1 LLERYRKNC
10 SVIVIERDTDF
21 YQAFNTL
28 QRIFD
33 SYDKWETELRKII
46 DRSGSVS
53 QLLMCSEPVFGNP
66 LFAIDEDFKIL
77 GASIGTATPS
87 TGKGLSGGKTLG
99 IDELDQFL
107 ELHDLS
113 MDEHEPLV
121 LTLLDQTTLNYNLFE
136 SDAYRGCLTVRY
148 EGRPYRPSDKPLIEQ
163 LGRFVLIAKQQL
175 AARAPEGLGSLRQA
189 VQALVEERNGRGS
202 APNPG
207 RAPNPSEGP
216 DPGRASHPGE
226 GPDPGRA
233 AGALAERRV
242 EFMAGL
248 LREAAAA
255 AHEAEPGELKVE
267 RGLRFGERRG
277 GAGARAP
284 VRSVVFARD
293 CYIELSFDSRQLKAV
308 RRYIK
313 LNPARAICK
322 ARHPDLF
329 ICYRAIKSERFA
341 AFAPRRF
348 DAIGALPILGSP
360 FLFHVRLTLK
370 KTVAEHEAA
379 IQEIVE
385 KARHGMV
392 PVSGFISPG
401 EKEALRRL
409 KAEPSARFVKLLPHV
424 LPARY
429 DPSAED
435 SREIAAGRLVILSA
449 FPDTPAVAS
458 PAMKRDPAA
467 AHRFR
472 QNCLAMND
480 LAARL
485 CVGG

>member
-1 LLERYRKNC
+1 MKLEYAKRGLQFFFVTLVVAERRQVLSSIAELEASGQAGASGRAAGPALLPLGE
-10 SVIVIERDTDF
+10 IVAAALRAIHRVWPAVTISDYVVMPDHLHFLLIVDYNRD
-21 YQAFNTL
+21 QSIA
-28 QRIFD
+28 
-33 SYDKWETELRKII
+33 
-46 DRSGSVS
+46 
-53 QLLMCSEPVFGNP
+53 P
-66 LFAIDEDFKIL
+66 LFIAHRF
-77 GASIGTATPS
+77 A
-87 TGKGLSGGKTLG
+87 
-99 IDELDQFL
+99 
-107 ELHDLS
+107 
-113 MDEHEPLV
+113 
-121 LTLLDQTTLNYNLFE
+121 
-136 SDAYRGCLTVRY
+136 DAV
-148 EGRPYRPSDKPLIEQ
+148 E
-163 LGRFVLIAKQQL
+163 
-175 AARAPEGLGSLRQA
+175 RA
-189 VQALVEERNGRGS
+189 QALVEERNGRGS

-207 RAPNPSEGP
+207 RAPSPSEGP
-216 DPGRASHPGE
+216 NPGRASHPGE

-255 AHEAEPGELKVE
+255 AREAAPGELKVE

-313 LNPARAICK
+313 LNPARAIWK

-370 KTVAEHEAA
+370 KTVAEHAAA

-409 KAEPSARFVKLLPHV
+409 KAEPSARFVKLLPHA

-467 AHRFR
+467 SHRFR

-485 CVGG
+485 CAEG

>member
-1 LLERYRKNC
+1 
-10 SVIVIERDTDF
+10 
-21 YQAFNTL
+21 
-28 QRIFD
+28 
-33 SYDKWETELRKII
+33 
-46 DRSGSVS
+46 
-53 QLLMCSEPVFGNP
+53 
-66 LFAIDEDFKIL
+66 
-77 GASIGTATPS
+77 
-87 TGKGLSGGKTLG
+87 
-99 IDELDQFL
+99 
-107 ELHDLS
+107 
-113 MDEHEPLV
+113 
-121 LTLLDQTTLNYNLFE
+121 
-136 SDAYRGCLTVRY
+136 
-148 EGRPYRPSDKPLIEQ
+148 
-163 LGRFVLIAKQQL
+163 
-175 AARAPEGLGSLRQA
+175 
-189 VQALVEERNGRGS
+189 
-202 APNPG
+202 
-207 RAPNPSEGP
+207 
-216 DPGRASHPGE
+216 
-226 GPDPGRA
+226 
-233 AGALAERRV
+233 
-242 EFMAGL
+242 MAGL
-248 LREAAAA
+248 LEEAAAVA
-255 AHEAEPGELKVE
+255 RVTAQGGLKVE
-267 RGLRFGERRG
+267 RGLRFGELRG
-277 GAGARAP
+277 DQITVQNRAWKGAGARAP

-313 LNPARAICK
+313 LNPARAIWK

-329 ICYRAIKSERFA
+329 ICYRAIKGERFA

-409 KAEPSARFVKLLPHV
+409 KAEPSARFVKLLPHA

-467 AHRFR
+467 SHRFR

-485 CVGG
+485 CGEG

>member
-1 LLERYRKNC
+1 MKLEYAKRGRQFFFVTLVVAERRQVLSSIAELEASGQAGASGRAGRPALLPLGE
-10 SVIVIERDTDF
+10 IVAAALRAIHRVWPAVTISDYVVMPDHLHFLLIVDYNRD
-21 YQAFNTL
+21 QSIA
-28 QRIFD
+28 
-33 SYDKWETELRKII
+33 
-46 DRSGSVS
+46 
-53 QLLMCSEPVFGNP
+53 P
-66 LFAIDEDFKIL
+66 LFIA
-77 GASIGTATPS
+77 
-87 TGKGLSGGKTLG
+87 
-99 IDELDQFL
+99 
-107 ELHDLS
+107 H
-113 MDEHEPLV
+113 
-121 LTLLDQTTLNYNLFE
+121 
-136 SDAYRGCLTVRY
+136 
-148 EGRPYRPSDKPLIEQ
+148 
-163 LGRFVLIAKQQL
+163 RFADVVEMA
-175 AARAPEGLGSLRQA
+175 
-189 VQALVEERNGRGS
+189 QALVEERNGRGF
-202 APNPG
+202 APHPG

-216 DPGRASHPGE
+216 NPGRASHPGE
-226 GPDPGRA
+226 GPDSGRA

-255 AHEAEPGELKVE
+255 AREAAPGELKVE

-313 LNPARAICK
+313 LNPARAIWK

-409 KAEPSARFVKLLPHV
+409 KAEPSARFVKLLPHA

-467 AHRFR
+467 SHRFR

-485 CVGG
+485 CAEG

>member
-1 LLERYRKNC
+1 MKLEYAKRGLQFFFVTLVVAERRQVLSSIAELEASGQAGASGRAGRPALLPLGE
-10 SVIVIERDTDF
+10 IVAAALRAIHRVWPAVTISDYVVMPDHLHFLLIVDYERDRGI
-21 YQAFNTL
+21 A
-28 QRIFD
+28 
-33 SYDKWETELRKII
+33 
-46 DRSGSVS
+46 
-53 QLLMCSEPVFGNP
+53 P
-66 LFAIDEDFKIL
+66 LF
-77 GASIGTATPS
+77 
-87 TGKGLSGGKTLG
+87 
-99 IDELDQFL
+99 
-107 ELHDLS
+107 
-113 MDEHEPLV
+113 
-121 LTLLDQTTLNYNLFE
+121 
-136 SDAYRGCLTVRY
+136 
-148 EGRPYRPSDKPLIEQ
+148 
-163 LGRFVLIAKQQL
+163 IAHRL
-175 AARAPEGLGSLRQA
+175 ADVVERA
-189 VQALVEERNGRGS
+189 QALVEERNGRGFAPNPGRAPS
-202 APNPG
+202 PSEGPNPG
-207 RAPNPSEGP
+207 RAPNP
-216 DPGRASHPGE
+216 GE
-226 GPDPGRA
+226 GLDPCRA

-255 AHEAEPGELKVE
+255 ARETAPGELKVE

-313 LNPARAICK
+313 LNPARAIWK

-401 EKEALRRL
+401 EKESLRRL
-409 KAEPSARFVKLLPHV
+409 KAEPSARFVKLLPHA

-449 FPDTPAVAS
+449 FPDTPAVGS

-467 AHRFR
+467 SHRFR

-485 CVGG
+485 CAEG

>member
-1 LLERYRKNC
+1 MKLEYAKRGLQFFFVTLVVAERRQVLSSIAELEASGQAGASGRAGRPALLPLGE
-10 SVIVIERDTDF
+10 IVAAALRAIHRVWPAVTISDYVVMPDHIHFLLIADYERDRGI
-21 YQAFNTL
+21 A
-28 QRIFD
+28 
-33 SYDKWETELRKII
+33 
-46 DRSGSVS
+46 
-53 QLLMCSEPVFGNP
+53 P
-66 LFAIDEDFKIL
+66 LFIAHRF
-77 GASIGTATPS
+77 A
-87 TGKGLSGGKTLG
+87 
-99 IDELDQFL
+99 
-107 ELHDLS
+107 
-113 MDEHEPLV
+113 
-121 LTLLDQTTLNYNLFE
+121 
-136 SDAYRGCLTVRY
+136 DAV
-148 EGRPYRPSDKPLIEQ
+148 E
-163 LGRFVLIAKQQL
+163 
-175 AARAPEGLGSLRQA
+175 RA
-189 VQALVEERNGRGS
+189 QALVEERNGRGS

-207 RAPNPSEGP
+207 EGP
-216 DPGRASHPGE
+216 NPGRASHPGE
-226 GPDPGRA
+226 GPNPARA

-248 LREAAAA
+248 LREAASAA
-255 AHEAEPGELKVE
+255 REAAPGDLKVE

-313 LNPARAICK
+313 LNPARAIWK

-329 ICYRAIKSERFA
+329 ICHRAIKGERFA

-348 DAIGALPILGSP
+348 DAIGALPILVSP

-409 KAEPSARFVKLLPHV
+409 KAEPSARFVKLLPHA

-467 AHRFR
+467 SHRFR

-480 LAARL
+480 LAARF
-485 CVGG
+485 CAEG

>member
-1 LLERYRKNC
+1 MKLEYAKRGLQFFFVTLVVAERRQVLSSIAELEASGQVAAAGRAARPALLPLGE
-10 SVIVIERDTDF
+10 IVAAALRAIHRVWPAVTISDYVVMPDHLHFLLIVDYNRD
-21 YQAFNTL
+21 QSIA
-28 QRIFD
+28 
-33 SYDKWETELRKII
+33 
-46 DRSGSVS
+46 
-53 QLLMCSEPVFGNP
+53 P
-66 LFAIDEDFKIL
+66 LFIAHRF
-77 GASIGTATPS
+77 A
-87 TGKGLSGGKTLG
+87 
-99 IDELDQFL
+99 
-107 ELHDLS
+107 
-113 MDEHEPLV
+113 
-121 LTLLDQTTLNYNLFE
+121 
-136 SDAYRGCLTVRY
+136 DAVER
-148 EGRPYRPSDKPLIEQ
+148 
-163 LGRFVLIAKQQL
+163 
-175 AARAPEGLGSLRQA
+175 AR
-189 VQALVEERNGRGS
+189 ALVEERNGRGF

-207 RAPNPSEGP
+207 RAPSPSEGP
-216 DPGRASHPGE
+216 NPGRASHLGE
-226 GPDPGRA
+226 GLDPGRA

-255 AHEAEPGELKVE
+255 AREAAPGELKVE

-313 LNPARAICK
+313 LNPARAIWK

-409 KAEPSARFVKLLPHV
+409 KAEPSARFVKLLPHA

-449 FPDTPAVAS
+449 FPDTPAIAS

-467 AHRFR
+467 SHRFR

-485 CVGG
+485 CAEG

>member
-1 LLERYRKNC
+1 MKLEYAKRGLQFFFVTLVVAERRQVLSSIAELEASGQVAAAGRAARPALLPLGE
-10 SVIVIERDTDF
+10 IVVAALRAIHRVWPAVTISDYVVMPDHLHFLLIVDYERDRGI
-21 YQAFNTL
+21 A
-28 QRIFD
+28 
-33 SYDKWETELRKII
+33 
-46 DRSGSVS
+46 
-53 QLLMCSEPVFGNP
+53 P
-66 LFAIDEDFKIL
+66 LFIAHRL
-77 GASIGTATPS
+77 A
-87 TGKGLSGGKTLG
+87 
-99 IDELDQFL
+99 
-107 ELHDLS
+107 
-113 MDEHEPLV
+113 
-121 LTLLDQTTLNYNLFE
+121 
-136 SDAYRGCLTVRY
+136 DAV
-148 EGRPYRPSDKPLIEQ
+148 E
-163 LGRFVLIAKQQL
+163 
-175 AARAPEGLGSLRQA
+175 RA
-189 VQALVEERNGRGS
+189 QALVEERNGRGF

-216 DPGRASHPGE
+216 NPGRASHPGE

-255 AHEAEPGELKVE
+255 AREAAPGELKVE

-284 VRSVVFARD
+284 VRSVIFARD

-313 LNPARAICK
+313 LNPARAIWK

-329 ICYRAIKSERFA
+329 ICYRAIKGARFA

-409 KAEPSARFVKLLPHV
+409 KAEPSARFVKLLPHA

-467 AHRFR
+467 SHRFR

-480 LAARL
+480 LAAKL
-485 CVGG
+485 CGEG

>member
-1 LLERYRKNC
+1 MKLEYAKRGLQFFFVTLVVAERRQVLSSIAELEASGQVAAAGRAARPALLPLGE
-10 SVIVIERDTDF
+10 IVAAALRAIHRVWPAVTISDYVVMPDHLHFLLIVDYNRD
-21 YQAFNTL
+21 QSIA
-28 QRIFD
+28 
-33 SYDKWETELRKII
+33 
-46 DRSGSVS
+46 
-53 QLLMCSEPVFGNP
+53 P
-66 LFAIDEDFKIL
+66 LFIAHRF
-77 GASIGTATPS
+77 A
-87 TGKGLSGGKTLG
+87 
-99 IDELDQFL
+99 
-107 ELHDLS
+107 
-113 MDEHEPLV
+113 
-121 LTLLDQTTLNYNLFE
+121 
-136 SDAYRGCLTVRY
+136 DAVER
-148 EGRPYRPSDKPLIEQ
+148 
-163 LGRFVLIAKQQL
+163 
-175 AARAPEGLGSLRQA
+175 AR
-189 VQALVEERNGRGS
+189 ALVEERNGRGF

-207 RAPNPSEGP
+207 RAPSPSEGP
-216 DPGRASHPGE
+216 NPGRASHLGE
-226 GPDPGRA
+226 GLDPGRA

-255 AHEAEPGELKVE
+255 AREAASGELKVE

-313 LNPARAICK
+313 LNPARAIWK

-409 KAEPSARFVKLLPHV
+409 KAEPSARFVKLLPHA

-449 FPDTPAVAS
+449 FPDTPAIAS

-467 AHRFR
+467 SHRFR

-485 CVGG
+485 CAEG

>member
-1 LLERYRKNC
+1 MKLEYAKRGRQFFFVTLVVAERRQVLSSIAELETSGQAGASGRAARPALLPLGE
-10 SVIVIERDTDF
+10 IVVAALRAIHRVWPAVTISDYVVMPDHLHFLLVVDYNRD
-21 YQAFNTL
+21 QSIA
-28 QRIFD
+28 
-33 SYDKWETELRKII
+33 
-46 DRSGSVS
+46 
-53 QLLMCSEPVFGNP
+53 P
-66 LFAIDEDFKIL
+66 LFIAHRL
-77 GASIGTATPS
+77 A
-87 TGKGLSGGKTLG
+87 
-99 IDELDQFL
+99 
-107 ELHDLS
+107 
-113 MDEHEPLV
+113 
-121 LTLLDQTTLNYNLFE
+121 
-136 SDAYRGCLTVRY
+136 DAV
-148 EGRPYRPSDKPLIEQ
+148 E
-163 LGRFVLIAKQQL
+163 
-175 AARAPEGLGSLRQA
+175 RA
-189 VQALVEERNGRGS
+189 QALVEERNGRGF
-202 APNPG
+202 APN
-207 RAPNPSEGP
+207 
-216 DPGRASHPGE
+216 PGRASHPGE

-255 AHEAEPGELKVE
+255 ACEAAPGELKVE

-313 LNPARAICK
+313 LNPARAIWK

-409 KAEPSARFVKLLPHV
+409 KDEPSARFVKLLPHA

-449 FPDTPAVAS
+449 FPDTPAIGS

-467 AHRFR
+467 SHRFR

-485 CVGG
+485 CAEG

>member
-1 LLERYRKNC
+1 MKLEYAKRGLQFFFVTLVVAERRQVLSSIAELEASGQVAAAGRAARPALLPLGE
-10 SVIVIERDTDF
+10 IVVAALRAIHRVWPAVTISDYVVMPDHLHFLLIADYNRD
-21 YQAFNTL
+21 QSIA
-28 QRIFD
+28 
-33 SYDKWETELRKII
+33 
-46 DRSGSVS
+46 
-53 QLLMCSEPVFGNP
+53 P
-66 LFAIDEDFKIL
+66 LFIAHRF
-77 GASIGTATPS
+77 A
-87 TGKGLSGGKTLG
+87 
-99 IDELDQFL
+99 
-107 ELHDLS
+107 
-113 MDEHEPLV
+113 
-121 LTLLDQTTLNYNLFE
+121 
-136 SDAYRGCLTVRY
+136 DAV
-148 EGRPYRPSDKPLIEQ
+148 E
-163 LGRFVLIAKQQL
+163 
-175 AARAPEGLGSLRQA
+175 RA
-189 VQALVEERNGRGS
+189 QALVEERNGRGS

-207 RAPNPSEGP
+207 RAPSPSEGP
-216 DPGRASHPGE
+216 NPGRAPNPGE
-226 GPDPGRA
+226 GPDLGRA

-255 AHEAEPGELKVE
+255 AREAAPGELKVE

-284 VRSVVFARD
+284 VRSVIFARD

-313 LNPARAICK
+313 LNPARAIWK

-409 KAEPSARFVKLLPHV
+409 KAEPSARFVKLLPHA

-449 FPDTPAVAS
+449 FPDTPAIGS

-467 AHRFR
+467 SHRFR

-485 CVGG
+485 CAEG

>member
-1 LLERYRKNC
+1 MNLNADIVFDNLPPEMNARMAGPKVLDLALRRPELYEGGGAIFEADRLYLVNSDRVPQRARAERGCVIVCIGDSPLLERYRKNC

-189 VQALVEERNGRGS
+189 VQA
-202 APNPG
+202 P
-207 RAPNPSEGP
+207 
-216 DPGRASHPGE
+216 ASG
-226 GPDPGRA
+226 
-233 AGALAERRV
+233 
-242 EFMAGL
+242 
-248 LREAAAA
+248 
-255 AHEAEPGELKVE
+255 
-267 RGLRFGERRG
+267 
-277 GAGARAP
+277 
-284 VRSVVFARD
+284 
-293 CYIELSFDSRQLKAV
+293 
-308 RRYIK
+308 
-313 LNPARAICK
+313 
-322 ARHPDLF
+322 
-329 ICYRAIKSERFA
+329 
-341 AFAPRRF
+341 
-348 DAIGALPILGSP
+348 
-360 FLFHVRLTLK
+360 
-370 KTVAEHEAA
+370 
-379 IQEIVE
+379 
-385 KARHGMV
+385 
-392 PVSGFISPG
+392 
-401 EKEALRRL
+401 
-409 KAEPSARFVKLLPHV
+409 
-424 LPARY
+424 
-429 DPSAED
+429 
-435 SREIAAGRLVILSA
+435 
-449 FPDTPAVAS
+449 
-458 PAMKRDPAA
+458 
-467 AHRFR
+467 
-472 QNCLAMND
+472 
-480 LAARL
+480 
-485 CVGG
+485 

>member
-1 LLERYRKNC
+1 MKLEYAKRGRQFFFVTLVVAERRQVLSSIAELETSGQAGASGRAARPALLPLGE
-10 SVIVIERDTDF
+10 IVVAALRAIHRVWPAVTISDYVVMPDHLHFLLIADYNRD
-21 YQAFNTL
+21 QSIA
-28 QRIFD
+28 
-33 SYDKWETELRKII
+33 
-46 DRSGSVS
+46 
-53 QLLMCSEPVFGNP
+53 P
-66 LFAIDEDFKIL
+66 LFIAHRL
-77 GASIGTATPS
+77 A
-87 TGKGLSGGKTLG
+87 
-99 IDELDQFL
+99 
-107 ELHDLS
+107 
-113 MDEHEPLV
+113 
-121 LTLLDQTTLNYNLFE
+121 
-136 SDAYRGCLTVRY
+136 DAV
-148 EGRPYRPSDKPLIEQ
+148 E
-163 LGRFVLIAKQQL
+163 
-175 AARAPEGLGSLRQA
+175 RA
-189 VQALVEERNGRGS
+189 QALVEERNGRGF
-202 APNPG
+202 APN
-207 RAPNPSEGP
+207 
-216 DPGRASHPGE
+216 PGRASHPGE

-255 AHEAEPGELKVE
+255 ACEAAPGELKVE

-313 LNPARAICK
+313 LNPARAIWK

-409 KAEPSARFVKLLPHV
+409 KDEPSARFVKLLPHA

-449 FPDTPAVAS
+449 FPDTPAIGS

-467 AHRFR
+467 SHRFR

-485 CVGG
+485 CAEG

>member
-1 LLERYRKNC
+1 MKLEYAKRGLQFLFVTLVVAERRQVLSSIAELEASGQAAAAGRAARPALLPLGE
-10 SVIVIERDTDF
+10 IVAAALRAIHRVWPAVTISDYVVMPDHLHFLLIVDYNRD
-21 YQAFNTL
+21 QGIA
-28 QRIFD
+28 
-33 SYDKWETELRKII
+33 
-46 DRSGSVS
+46 
-53 QLLMCSEPVFGNP
+53 P
-66 LFAIDEDFKIL
+66 LFIAHRF
-77 GASIGTATPS
+77 A
-87 TGKGLSGGKTLG
+87 
-99 IDELDQFL
+99 
-107 ELHDLS
+107 
-113 MDEHEPLV
+113 
-121 LTLLDQTTLNYNLFE
+121 
-136 SDAYRGCLTVRY
+136 DAV
-148 EGRPYRPSDKPLIEQ
+148 E
-163 LGRFVLIAKQQL
+163 
-175 AARAPEGLGSLRQA
+175 RA
-189 VQALVEERNGRGS
+189 QALVEERNGRGS

-207 RAPNPSEGP
+207 GGLRNGRGFAPHPGNAPNP
-216 DPGRASHPGE
+216 GRG
-226 GPDPGRA
+226 DRA
-233 AGALAERRV
+233 LDERRV

-255 AHEAEPGELKVE
+255 AREAAPGELKVE
-267 RGLRFGERRG
+267 RGLRFGGPRG

-313 LNPARAICK
+313 LNPARAIWK

-329 ICYRAIKSERFA
+329 ICYRAIKGERFA

-401 EKEALRRL
+401 EKAALRRL
-409 KAEPSARFVKLLPHV
+409 KAEPSARFVKLLPHA

-449 FPDTPAVAS
+449 FPDTPAIAS

-467 AHRFR
+467 SHRFR

-485 CVGG
+485 CAEG